1 MKIEAIAY
9 GLLITYVVLLG
20 VGIIFFF
27 SGNTTMNQEL
37 ELNRLIL
44 YILFIIVL
52 LITLGSLDF
61 SSVSIEWEKP
71 AVASLVFAVVTF
83 LIEKDLTTY
92 AFMVVIASV
101 LILASDSLPF
111 PASRIAKAIGATVAG
126 IMIMEIVAYFFEIVT
141 YFFPSKPF
149 GPLLLPN
156 LLLYGAIIA
165 LSAGY
170 VAELRFPKLYSYLS
184 LGVLAV
190 VGVVAIV
197 IGGVLLRELPPLTVF
212 DLFGDMVFIISIYS
226 AVTLLTALGMLSIIH
241 LARVVLAR
249 KMPQSKQPPKSTDE
263 KEIEIQ
269 PYTPDE
275 TGAR

>member
-9 GLLITYVVLLG
+9 GLLIAYVVLLG
-20 VGIIFFF
+20 VGIIFYFL
-27 SGNTTMNQEL
+27 GHTTMNQKL

-61 SSVSIEWEKP
+61 SNRSIKWKRP

-83 LIEKDLTTY
+83 LIEEDLTTY

-111 PASRIAKAIGATVAG
+111 SASRIAKAIGAVVAG
-126 IMIMEIVAYFFEIVT
+126 IMIMEIVT
-141 YFFPSKPF
+141 YFLPSGV

-156 LLLYGAIIA
+156 LLLYGAIIT

-190 VGVVAIV
+190 VGVVAMV
-197 IGGVLLRELPPLTVF
+197 IGGMVLQELPPWELPQ
-212 DLFGDMVFIISIYS
+212 FIDFLPPTDVVSGISIYL
-226 AVTLLTALGMLSIIH
+226 AVMLLTALGTFSIIY
-241 LARVVLAR
+241 LVKIILVR
-249 KMPQSKQPPKSTDE
+249 KTRQSRQPPKPTDE
-263 KEIEIQ
+263 KVIEIQ
-269 PYTPDE
+269 PYVPDE
-275 TGAR
+275 TQIR